1 MQFITAGYILQPP
14 LFVLK
19 LQEFVMK
26 VKLIKSLAIT
36 AALWLASLNTAQADV
51 VLHAFDWPYSRV
63 TAQATEI
70 ANLGYKAVLV
80 VPPLKSGPDCAW
92 YIRYQPQDYRVIDH
106 CRGNTETFK
115 EMVIALRAKN
125 VKVYADLVL
134 NHMANERN
142 GAVDFPGTAAL
153 DDYRIRS
160 AYFQRQRLFGNLAN
174 NFLGPF
180 DFHEARCISDY
191 NDVYQVQNWRL
202 CGGAGDRGLPDLVGS
217 SYVVQQQRAYVK
229 ALNDMG
235 VEGYRVDAAKHMTND
250 HLREVFSAELIGSR
264 RLYAE
269 IITGGGA
276 GNLDYDRFLAPFL
289 RDMPSNFG
297 AYDFPLINTLK
308 RAFAFGGSMNQLVNP
323 GSTGQALNP
332 FRALTMPI
340 THDIPNN
347 SGFRYLLFDPTDE
360 KLAYAY
366 VLGRDGGEPMVFSDY
381 TKGDNSRWFDAHKSA
396 DILAMIRFHNKM
408 QGITQE
414 VLAYNDCAI
423 FWRRGQNGM
432 AGINKCGSEVAFDV
446 DTNQRFFWFRNYREQ
461 LTNTTLRIDSG
472 RFTFRL
478 PARSARM
485 WTVE

>member
-1 MQFITAGYILQPP
+1 MKTQWIKCLTWVAVLWILSISSA
-14 LFVLK
+14 K
-19 LQEFVMK
+19 
-26 VKLIKSLAIT
+26 
-36 AALWLASLNTAQADV
+36 ADA

-63 TAQATEI
+63 TEQATEI

-80 VPPLKSGPDCAW
+80 VPPLKSGSDCAW

-115 EMVIALRAKN
+115 AMVLALRNKN

-142 GAVDFPGTAAL
+142 GALDFPGTAAL
-153 DDYRIRS
+153 SDYRTRS
-160 AYFQRQRLFGNLAN
+160 TYFQKQRLFGDLNN
-174 NFLGPF
+174 NFLGAS
-180 DFHEARCISDY
+180 DFHEARCIADY
-191 NDVYQVQNWRL
+191 NDFYQVQNWRL
-202 CGGAGDRGLPDLVGS
+202 CGGAGDRGLPDLSPNNWVI
-217 SYVVQQQRAYVK
+217 QQQRLYIGM
-229 ALNDMG
+229 LNSFG
-235 VEGYRVDAAKHMTND
+235 VEGYRVDAAKHMSNE
-250 HLREVFSAELIGSR
+250 HLRAVFSADLIGNR

-276 GNLDYDRFLAPFL
+276 GTSDYDRFLAPFL

-297 AYDFPLINTLK
+297 AYDFPLLNTLK
-308 RAFAFGGSMNQLVNP
+308 RAFAFGGSMNQLVDP
-323 GSTGQALNP
+323 AATGQALNP

-347 SGFRYLLFDPTDE
+347 SGFRYLLFDPVDE

-381 TKGDNSRWFDAHKSA
+381 TRGDTGRWFDAHKSV
-396 DILAMIRFHNKM
+396 DMQAMLRFHNKM
-408 QGITQE
+408 QGINQE

-423 FWRRGQNGM
+423 LWRRGQEGI
-432 AGINKCGSEVAFDV
+432 AGINKCGNEVVFDI
-446 DTNQRFFWFRNYREQ
+446 DTNRRFYWFRNYRE
-461 LTNTTLRIDSG
+461 LFTNSTLRIENA
-472 RFTFRL
+472 RFSFRL

-485 WTVE
+485 WVVE

>member
-1 MQFITAGYILQPP
+1 M
-14 LFVLK
+14 K
-19 LQEFVMK
+19 LDWM
-26 VKLIKSLAIT
+26 KSLACVAICWIISIGN
-36 AALWLASLNTAQADV
+36 AKADV
-51 VLHAFDWPYSRV
+51 VLHAFDWPYTRV

-106 CRGNTETFK
+106 CRGNTESFK
-115 EMVIALRAKN
+115 AMIVALRAKN

-142 GAVDFPGTAAL
+142 GALDFPGNAAL
-153 DDYRIRS
+153 ADYRNRS
-160 AYFQRQRLFGNLAN
+160 AYFQLQRLFGDLNA
-174 NFLGPF
+174 NFLGPA

-191 NDVYQVQNWRL
+191 NDVFQVQNWRL
-202 CGGAGDRGLPDLVGS
+202 CGGAGDRGLPDLNPNNWVI
-217 SYVVQQQRAYVK
+217 QQQRAYLK

-235 VEGYRVDAAKHMTND
+235 VAGYRVDAAKHMSND
-250 HLREVFSAELIGSR
+250 HLRAVFSADLVGTR
-264 RLYAE
+264 PLYAE

-308 RAFAFGGSMNQLVNP
+308 RAFAFGGSMNQLVDP

-347 SGFRYLLFDPTDE
+347 SGFRYLLHDPVDE

-366 VLGRDGGEPMVFSDY
+366 VLGRDGGVPMVYSDF
-381 TKGDNSRWFDAHKSA
+381 TSGDNGRWFDAHKNV
-396 DILAMIRFHNKM
+396 DIAAMIRFHNKM
-408 QGITQE
+408 QGSTQE

-432 AGINKCGSEVAFDV
+432 AGINKCGTEVAFDV
-446 DTNQRFFWFRNYREQ
+446 DTNQRFLWFRNYREQ
-461 LTNTTLRIDSG
+461 LTNSVLRIETG
-472 RFTFRL
+472 RFTFRI